1 MNEKQNQTQSHV
13 MIVTIAVFIATFM
26 TAIEGTIVSTA
37 MPTIIGS
44 LHGVSLM
51 NWVFS
56 IYLLMT
62 AVSTPIYGKLADMIG
77 RKPVFIFGLILFVIG
92 SVLCSL
98 SNSMFTLILSR
109 VVQGLGSGAIQPL
122 TFTIIADIFPLEKR
136 AKVLGLNGSS
146 WGIAAV
152 IAPLLGGFIVEKLSW
167 HWVFLINLP
176 IGIIT
181 MILIWIF
188 FKEEKREKSKVKI
201 DYIGTTLLIFVL
213 LPIMLALQFIGT
225 SSAWLP
231 IGLVALSVI
240 SVFIFIRFE
249 RKVSDPILPLS
260 LFKNKTFVIQNV
272 IALLIAGFLISFEAY
287 IPTWMQGILGLSP
300 SMGGFAVTPSSVVW
314 IFGSFWAGTLLKKY
328 APNRVIYIS
337 LVFLAIANAL
347 LLFAH
352 VGTPFIYFLALAAI
366 AGMGFGLTI
375 TTTTVTA
382 QTVVPA
388 ENVGV
393 ATSFNT
399 LLRTIGQ
406 SLMVSVDGIIL
417 NTALANGAAN
427 NKNIT
432 VDMMNKLIDPQTAN
446 QLPAELM
453 PKMRQILFSG
463 LHNIY
468 VAGAILLVI
477 ALLLNAFEIKN
488 KNILTAHE
496 QNG

>member
-1 MNEKQNQTQSHV
+1 MARKNQSNV
-13 MIVTIAVFIATFM
+13 VIVTIAVFIATFM

-62 AVSTPIYGKLADMIG
+62 AVATPIYGKLSDVVG
-77 RKPVFIFGLILFVIG
+77 RKPVLLIGLVIFVIG
-92 SVLCSL
+92 STLCAM
-98 SNSMFTLILSR
+98 SNSMLTLILAR
-109 VVQGLGSGAIQPL
+109 VIQGIGSGAIQPL
-122 TFTIIADIFPLEKR
+122 TFTIIADIYPLEKR
-136 AKVLGLNGSS
+136 ARVLGLNGSA

-176 IGIIT
+176 VGLIT
-181 MILIWIF
+181 IALIWIF
-188 FKEEKREKSKVKI
+188 FKEEKTEHEKIKI
-201 DYIGTTLLIFVL
+201 DYLGTILLILVL
-213 LPIMLALQFIGT
+213 LPLMLALQSLGT
-225 SSAWLP
+225 SSLLLP
-231 IGLVALSVI
+231 LGLVAVSII
-240 SVFIFIRFE
+240 SVFIFI
-249 RKVSDPILPLS
+249 KVEKRVQDPILPLE
-260 LFKNKTFVIQNV
+260 LFNNKTFVIQN
-272 IALLIAGFLISFEAY
+272 ILALLVSGFLIGFEAY

-300 SMGGFAVTPSSVVW
+300 SMGGFAVTPSSIIW
-314 IFGSFWAGTLLKKY
+314 IFGSFWAGTLIKKM

-337 LVFLAIANAL
+337 LFFLAIANGL
-347 LLFAH
+347 LLAA
-352 VGTPFIYFLALAAI
+352 GPTTPFWYFCSLAAV
-366 AGMGFGLTI
+366 AGLGFGLTI

-382 QTVVPA
+382 QTVVDP

-406 SLMVSVDGIIL
+406 SMMVSVYGIVL
-417 NTALANGAAN
+417 NAALAKGAAE

-446 QLPAELM
+446 SLPHQLL

-468 VAGAILLVI
+468 LVTLVLLV
-477 ALLLNAFEIKN
+477 LGLVLNAFEWKN
-488 KNILTAHE
+488 KKVL
-496 QNG
+496 GSK